1 MINLLDLD
9 HLRPT
14 TLAQLI
20 AELIVDHT
28 TEDDTG
34 AFNFHTEA
42 AGAAYADLLAAGRR
56 RCGEDG
62 FHILVEIAVDRE
74 FAKER

>member
-1 MINLLDLD
+1 MTTLLD

-20 AELIVDHT
+20 AEIIADHAD
-28 TEDDTG
+28 EMDTG
-34 AFNFHTEA
+34 EFNFRTEA
-42 AGAAYADLLAAGRR
+42 AKDAYADLLAAGRR

-62 FHILVEIAVDRE
+62 FHILVDIAVDRLYAQE
-74 FAKER
+74 Q